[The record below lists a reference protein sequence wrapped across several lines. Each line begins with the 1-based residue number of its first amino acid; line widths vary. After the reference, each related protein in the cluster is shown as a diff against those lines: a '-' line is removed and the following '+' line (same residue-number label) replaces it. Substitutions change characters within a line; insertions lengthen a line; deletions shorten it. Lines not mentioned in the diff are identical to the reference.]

1 MIPNFTISRWLCDR
15 LILVLFDLEYIRES
29 IASNTEVEDEY
40 IEYKETGVGV
50 QSKREA
56 DEQWDLIYFLHEA
69 GTDSLWDDRILVY
82 Q

>member
-1 MIPNFTISRWLCDR
+1 MIPNLTISRRLGDR
-15 LILVLFDLEYIRES
+15 LILVLLDLEYIRES

-40 IEYKETGVGV
+40 IEYKEAGVGV

-56 DEQWDLIYFLHEA
+56 DEQWGLIYFLYEA
-69 GTDSLWDDRILVY
+69 GSNGLRDDWILVY